1 MKRKPA
7 VVFVYLLGTYVFI
20 QFCWWGYHIIDLTRL
35 AHIEDSAVSK
45 RIVMIVGE
53 GTVFLSL
60 VIFGLWRI
68 VRSIKKDIQLAN
80 QQSNFMLSVTHELK
94 TPIAANKLY
103 LQTLIKHNL
112 PPEKSAELI
121 QKSLKENDR
130 LESLVEQILTAS
142 RLEQGELLA
151 QHEYV
156 NINALLAD
164 IVTVQEDR
172 ANCKIILFSNYSENI
187 KTDRFLLSTI
197 LNNLIE
203 NAVKYGSPEKG
214 IELHVEKQELYL
226 LIRIRDFGK
235 GIAPEH
241 QSLLFRKF
249 TRLESEETRSTKGTG
264 LGLFIAFEMTK
275 KLRGSLAYVAPK
287 NGGACFE
294 LKLPYE

>member
-7 VVFVYLLGTYVFI
+7 VVFVYLLGTYVLI

-103 LQTLIKHNL
+103 LQTLVKHQL

-130 LESLVEQILTAS
+130 LELLVEQILTAS
-142 RLEQGELLA
+142 RLEQGELIA
-151 QHEYV
+151 QREQV
-156 NINALLAD
+156 DINALLAE
-164 IVTVQEDR
+164 IITVQEDR
-172 ANCKIILFSNYSENI
+172 NNCKITLFSNVSESI

-214 IELHVEKQELYL
+214 IELQVEKQELYL
-226 LIRIRDFGK
+226 LIRVRDFGK

-241 QSLLFRKF
+241 YDLLFRKF